1 MREESN
7 RTEPEMNRIAV
18 NKNEHVEKVH
28 VESVEEEFVHDSY
41 PSAGIDN
48 TIFKSPPERP
58 VYRFAGFWMRL
69 WAFLLDGIII
79 WSIGSILIFPL
90 FRVLG
95 FSTGESSM
103 FSPATIATTIV
114 FYAYFILMTKYFKQT
129 LGKMVFGLRVV
140 DLAEERLSW
149 KTVLFREGIG
159 RYIAGVFAPITFIVY
174 LVAAF
179 TRKKQGVHD
188 LFADTS
194 VVHEN

>member
-7 RTEPEMNRIAV
+7 RTEPEKNMIGD
-18 NKNEHVEKVH
+18 NKNENVEKVH

-41 PSAGIDN
+41 PSAG
-48 TIFKSPPERP
+48 TIFKSAPERT

-79 WSIGSILIFPL
+79 WSIGSILIVPL

-95 FSTGESSM
+95 LSTGESSM

-114 FYAYFILMTKYFKQT
+114 FYAYFILMTKYFRQT

-159 RYIAGVFAPITFIVY
+159 RYIAGVFAPITFVVY

-179 TRKKQGVHD
+179 TKKKQGMHD

>member
-7 RTEPEMNRIAV
+7 RTEPEKNMIGD
-18 NKNEHVEKVH
+18 NKNENVEKVH

-41 PSAGIDN
+41 PSAG
-48 TIFKSPPERP
+48 TIFKSAPERT

-79 WSIGSILIFPL
+79 WSIGSILIVPL

-95 FSTGESSM
+95 LSTGESSM

-114 FYAYFILMTKYFKQT
+114 FYAYFILMTKYFRQT

-159 RYIAGVFAPITFIVY
+159 RYIAGVFAPITFVVY

-179 TRKKQGVHD
+179 TKKKQGVHD

>member
-1 MREESN
+1 
-7 RTEPEMNRIAV
+7 
-18 NKNEHVEKVH
+18 
-28 VESVEEEFVHDSY
+28 
-41 PSAGIDN
+41 
-48 TIFKSPPERP
+48 
-58 VYRFAGFWMRL
+58 
-69 WAFLLDGIII
+69 
-79 WSIGSILIFPL
+79 
-90 FRVLG
+90 
-95 FSTGESSM
+95 M

-114 FYAYFILMTKYFKQT
+114 FYAYFILMTKYFRQT

-159 RYIAGVFAPITFIVY
+159 RYIAGVFAPITFVVY

-179 TRKKQGVHD
+179 TKKKQGVHD

>member
-1 MREESN
+1 MRDESN
-7 RTEPEMNRIAV
+7 RTEPEMNKVDDQRM
-18 NKNEHVEKVH
+18 EQVEKVQ
-28 VESVEEEFVHDSY
+28 VDYVEEELVHDSY
-41 PSAGIDN
+41 PSAVY
-48 TIFKSPPERP
+48 TPPPEKP
-58 VYRFAGFWMRL
+58 IYRFAGFWMRL

-79 WSIGSILIFPL
+79 WSIGSILIVPL
-90 FRVLG
+90 FRGLG
-95 FSTGESSM
+95 LSTVQNSM

-179 TRKKQGVHD
+179 TKKKQGVHD

>member
-7 RTEPEMNRIAV
+7 RTEPEMNEVAD
-18 NKNEHVEKVH
+18 NKNERVEKVH

-41 PSAGIDN
+41 PSA

-79 WSIGSILIFPL
+79 WSIGSILIVPL
-90 FRVLG
+90 FRGLG
-95 FSTGESSM
+95 LSTGESSM

-159 RYIAGVFAPITFIVY
+159 RYIAGVFAPITFVVY

-179 TRKKQGVHD
+179 TKKKQGVHD

>member
-7 RTEPEMNRIAV
+7 RTEPEMNRNAD

-28 VESVEEEFVHDSY
+28 VENVEEELVHDSY
-41 PSAGIDN
+41 PSAV
-48 TIFKSPPERP
+48 FKSPPEKP

-79 WSIGSILIFPL
+79 WSIGSILIVPL
-90 FRVLG
+90 FRGLG
-95 FSTGESSM
+95 LSTGESSM

-159 RYIAGVFAPITFIVY
+159 RYIAGVFAPITFVVY

-179 TRKKQGVHD
+179 TKKKQGVHD

>member
-1 MREESN
+1 MREDSN
-7 RTEPEMNRIAV
+7 GKEMETNTV
-18 NKNEHVEKVH
+18 FEKIH
-28 VESVEEEFVHDSY
+28 EERVEEEVVHDSY
-41 PSAGIDN
+41 PIAGGNNI
-48 TIFKSPPERP
+48 KPAQEKP

-69 WAFLLDGIII
+69 WAFMLDGIII
-79 WSIGSILIFPL
+79 WSIGSIVIVPL
-90 FRVLG
+90 FRGLG
-95 FSTGESSM
+95 LSTAQNSM
-103 FSPATIATTIV
+103 FSPATIATTVV

-159 RYIAGVFAPITFIVY
+159 RYIAAAFAPISFIVY

-179 TRKKQGVHD
+179 TKKKQGVHD

-194 VVHEN
+194 VIHEK